1 MTKPKNKVP
10 AVEGWFAM
18 DFKEP
23 HLVGTQCN
31 SCKSYFFPKET
42 AFCRNPDCA
51 GTEFEEVALSHG
63 GTLWSFTNN
72 CYQPPAPYVSPDPFE
87 PYVIAAV
94 ELEKEKMV
102 VLGQVVSGVGLP
114 ALSAGMRMELVLDK
128 LYEDDDNEYI
138 VWKWKPAA

>member
-1 MTKPKNKVP
+1 MAQAKNKVA
-10 AVEGWFAM
+10 AVDGWFHM
-18 DFKEP
+18 DLEEP
-23 HLVGTQCN
+23 HLVGTRCN
-31 SCKSYFFPKET
+31 ACKSYFFPKET
-42 AFCRNPDCA
+42 TFCRNPDCA
-51 GTEFEEVALSHG
+51 STEFEEVALSRT

-102 VLGQVVSGVGLP
+102 VLGQVVRGVGI
-114 ALSAGMRMELVLDK
+114 ADLSAGMRMDLVLDK
-128 LYEDDDNEYI
+128 LYEDDDNEYL